1 MRPNLQALMVV
12 AVAITLSAAALAS
25 DVYKYIDANGQVN
38 YVDRPSGDPSEQRL
52 NIVSKP
58 TNRSAVQARVQA
70 RLDTKNAA
78 WKAAGN
84 APEQSTPEEARFE
97 REKRQQNCKMYRDR
111 LVQYVQ
117 SRRLYREDEQ
127 GKRVYL
133 NDQEL
138 RAARERVEQ
147 QVQEHCDT

>member
-84 APEQSTPEEARFE
+84 APEQSTPEEARSE

>member
-1 MRPNLQALMVV
+1 MRPNLQALMVA

-70 RLDTKNAA
+70 RLDTKNAT

-84 APEQSTPEEARFE
+84 APEQSTPEEARSE

>member
-58 TNRSAVQARVQA
+58 TNRATVQARVQA

-84 APEQSTPEEARFE
+84 APEQRTPEEARTE

>member
-1 MRPNLQALMVV
+1 MRPNLQALMVT
-12 AVAITLSAAALAS
+12 AAAITLSAAALAG

-38 YVDRPSGDPSEQRL
+38 YVDRPSGDPSSR
-52 NIVSKP
+52 P
-58 TNRSAVQARVQA
+58 TDRATVQARVQA

-84 APEQSTPEEARFE
+84 APEQSTPEEARTE
-97 REKRQQNCKMYRDR
+97 REKRQQDCKMYRDR

-133 NDQEL
+133 NDEEL
-138 RAARERVEQ
+138 QAARDSVEQ

>member
-1 MRPNLQALMVV
+1 MRPNLQALMVT
-12 AVAITLSAAALAS
+12 AAAITLSAAALAS

-84 APEQSTPEEARFE
+84 APEQSTPEEARSE

>member
-1 MRPNLQALMVV
+1 MRPNLQALMVA
-12 AVAITLSAAALAS
+12 AVAMTLSAAALAG

-58 TNRSAVQARVQA
+58 TNRATVQARVQA

-84 APEQSTPEEARFE
+84 APEQSTPEEARSE

-133 NDQEL
+133 NDEEL
-138 RAARERVEQ
+138 QAARDSVEQ

>member
-1 MRPNLQALMVV
+1 MRPNLQALMVA

-84 APEQSTPEEARFE
+84 APEQSTPEEARSE